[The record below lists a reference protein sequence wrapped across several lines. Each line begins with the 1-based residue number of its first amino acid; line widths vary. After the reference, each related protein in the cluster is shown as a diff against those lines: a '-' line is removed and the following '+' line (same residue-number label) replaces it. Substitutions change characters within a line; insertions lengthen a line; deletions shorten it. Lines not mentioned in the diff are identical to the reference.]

1 MLPARETKVMEN
13 CGNICLVMVMLEG
26 EDAKVRVDINAN
38 QFFVSRTDVFWV
50 PKQNEYSIVN
60 LSSGQDAK
68 FVFVNIRSDM

>member
-13 CGNICLVMVMLEG
+13 CGNNCLVMVMLEG

-50 PKQNEYSIVN
+50 PKQNEYS
-60 LSSGQDAK
+60 
-68 FVFVNIRSDM
+68 